1 MVQEGAYGASLA
13 RLAKARSGVK
23 MLWQHDPTRPIGV
36 WDEVREDGRGLCVKG
51 RLLLEVQAAREAHVL
66 LQAGAIDGLSI
77 GYRTLRSEAKGGRR
91 LLHEIELWEVSLVTF
106 PMLPE
111 ARVRAECRAGPGGGP
126 GAGAGGE
133 LPRGQGRCWR
143 EAAGENWRHQGKS
156 SMAKVES
163 EARAGTAAPG
173 MGPHMEVKAAVSG
186 FLGEFNAFQSDIKA
200 KLQEQESR
208 LAMLDR
214 KSIAM
219 NRPPLARAA
228 ETETPHKKAFA
239 AYLRSGDDDGLRGL
253 TVEEK
258 ALSTA
263 VAADGGYLVDPVTAS
278 QIVGVLRSSAS
289 IRTIANVV
297 TVEASAF
304 DVLVDH
310 TDIGVG
316 LGDRDRRRSRET
328 GTPQV
333 DRISIPLH
341 ELSALPKASQ
351 RLLDDSAFD
360 VEGWLAQ
367 RIADKFSR
375 AEASAFISGDGTDKP
390 TGFLNYP
397 KVDNDLFAW
406 GSLGYVPTGADG
418 DFDAAEPADAIV
430 DLVYALGARYRANA
444 TFVMNSKTAGAVR
457 KMKDAD
463 GRFLWSDGLAAGEPA
478 RLMGYPVLIAEDMPD
493 IASGAF
499 AIAYGDFRAGY
510 TVAERPDLR
519 ILRDPF
525 SAKPHVLFYAT
536 KRIGGDVSDFAAI
549 KLLKFASA

>member
-1 MVQEGAYGASLA
+1 MQKPET
-13 RLAKARSGVK
+13 
-23 MLWQHDPTRPIGV
+23 DP
-36 WDEVREDGRGLCVKG
+36 
-51 RLLLEVQAAREAHVL
+51 
-66 LQAGAIDGLSI
+66 
-77 GYRTLRSEAKGGRR
+77 
-91 LLHEIELWEVSLVTF
+91 
-106 PMLPE
+106 
-111 ARVRAECRAGPGGGP
+111 RAET
-126 GAGAGGE
+126 
-133 LPRGQGRCWR
+133 
-143 EAAGENWRHQGKS
+143 
-156 SMAKVES
+156 V
-163 EARAGTAAPG
+163 APERS
-173 MGPHMEVKAAVSG
+173 PQMEVKAALTG
-186 FLGEFNAFQSDIKA
+186 FLGEFNAFQSEIKE
-200 KLQEQESR
+200 KLQEQETR

-219 NRPPLARAA
+219 NRPPLARGA
-228 ETETPHKKAFA
+228 ETDTPHKKAFA

-253 TVEEK
+253 VVEEK
-258 ALSTA
+258 ALSSA
-263 VAADGGYLVDPVTAS
+263 VAADGGYLVDPQTAS

-289 IRTIANVV
+289 IRSIANVV
-297 TVEASAF
+297 QVEASAF

-310 TDIGVG
+310 TDIGAG
-316 LGDRDRRRSRET
+316 WASETAERTET

-375 AEASAFISGDGTDKP
+375 AEAAAFVAGDGNDKP
-390 TGFLNYP
+390 TGFLSYP
-397 KVDNDLFAW
+397 KIDNEVWSW
-406 GSLGYVPTGADG
+406 GSLGYVPTGVEG
-418 DFDAAEPADAIV
+418 DFDATDPADAIV
-430 DLVYALGARYRANA
+430 DLVYSLGARYRANA

-463 GRFLWSDGLAAGEPA
+463 GRFLWSDGLGAGEPA
-478 RLMGYPVLIAEDMPD
+478 RLMGYPVLTAEDMPD
-493 IASGAF
+493 IAAGAY

-536 KRIGGDVSDFAAI
+536 KRVGGDVSDFGAI